1 MLVVE
6 NFVEK
11 NVFCAQRSCTF
22 CFQRWKGSENVKKK
36 KRLNK
41 DEVKQLL
48 IDSLVN
54 NDRIETEELN
64 ESAENVDKREH
75 TANIIEEYEEIL
87 CTKRK
92 GIITVAYHQ
101 WKYLVGFAK
110 KKFVR
115 LVANFKIHKKT
126 IIFKINVFKLIQKYP
141 WQKKSSVTL
150 SFLGNYFKDKRI
162 CKQNSSEFEQVK
174 VKTF

>member
-6 NFVEK
+6 YFVEK
-11 NVFCAQRSCTF
+11 NVFCAQRSSTF
-22 CFQRWKGSENVKKK
+22 CFQRWKDSEKVKKK
-36 KRLNK
+36 KRLSK

-48 IDSLVN
+48 IDLLHN

-64 ESAENVDKREH
+64 ERAENVDKREH
-75 TANIIEEYEEIL
+75 AANIIEEYEKIL

-110 KKFVR
+110 KKVCE
-115 LVANFKIHKKT
+115 V
-126 IIFKINVFKLIQKYP
+126 
-141 WQKKSSVTL
+141 
-150 SFLGNYFKDKRI
+150 G
-162 CKQNSSEFEQVK
+162 CEF
-174 VKTF
+174 

>member
-6 NFVEK
+6 YFVEK

-87 CTKRK
+87 CTKKK

-150 SFLGNYFKDKRI
+150 SFWGTIL
-162 CKQNSSEFEQVK
+162 
-174 VKTF
+174 KTKEYVNKSRASLNR